1 MIESIKRKM
10 QEVNEMCTTNGNCG
24 NTAMHIQVETQ
35 GGCENNKQ
43 PGAPP
48 CPNAKACFPLLP
60 VRSFRSHH
68 FTAKTNYHELLLSTK

>member
-48 CPNAKACFPLLP
+48 CPNSKACFIAS
-60 VRSFRSHH
+60 RS
-68 FTAKTNYHELLLSTK
+68 KKNYNKLLLSTK

>member
-35 GGCENNKQ
+35 GGCDNNKQ

-48 CPNAKACFPLLP
+48 CPNAKACFSLHP
-60 VRSFRSHH
+60 VRSFRSKQNIIS
-68 FTAKTNYHELLLSTK
+68 FNSVPSKKPF